1 MKFVDLEIKS
11 TYTSETSSV
20 YYDFFNKILKNST
33 KYCRFGGLFS
43 GQKFVQ
49 CADGLQEFLNDND
62 GQMELAIIPIFDEK
76 DIHALKTESKMK
88 IISEQWKVEIDK
100 IKDALEED
108 HVKALAWMIAHDRL
122 KIKLI
127 LPHHEDG
134 TPLSEK
140 ELLDVDEFRNEVGI
154 FFNKEDG
161 NEPLSF
167 KGNFNFDNEQFP
179 DGYVDLRTSRMWID
193 SEKEHLDAEFK
204 KFHEFWDAD
213 SCEIGNIKCK
223 IEPLKDELL
232 TYFEQTSPSSLEEVK
247 TLKKL
252 PNLFE
257 YQKDARD
264 AWIDNDGIGIFEM
277 GTGTGK
283 TYTGIGCIK
292 KLQEKHKKLLV
303 LVAVPFVNLVD
314 QWQEEMKKWYFDPPA
329 RILDGT
335 GWIGKLHD
343 EVTNFNKNSDSIS
356 ILICTH
362 AKFARRELIDEIKNA
377 KVPMMLIVDEAHHVG
392 SGNAEKDNDGVVSLE
407 GSRKGLSSYYKYRLA
422 LSATINRHRDEE
434 GTAVLRDYFTG
445 PKGDTVYEYSLERAI
460 KEKKLC
466 EYYYYPYFVEL
477 TSLEFDR
484 YREITIKAVRL
495 LRSKHLEM
503 RIKGEDML
511 KQRAW
516 IIRDAEEKINKFP
529 EVIKDLITE
538 LNEDIRHLLLFCSH
552 NQYVPLEKLLD
563 NPELNFNYKHRIDHV
578 RITYKDPPNTKDRP
592 KRIEQFRNEMWHV
605 LLANKVLD
613 EGMDVPQAK
622 SCIIMASTT
631 NPAQFIQR
639 RGRVLRKFDGTYK
652 DGTKKK
658 YAYIFDLLVRPKIDE
673 IENVSVDK
681 DHSIEDL
688 KEARKYEI
696 KIVRNQLEKIET
708 MSKLAKNKSDLK
720 QKIDDF
726 KYGLPK
732 ECFDFEYEN

>member
-1 MKFVDLEIKS
+1 MKFDDLEIGS
-11 TYTSETSSV
+11 AYTSETSSV

-43 GQKFVQ
+43 GKKFVQ
-49 CADGLQEFLNDND
+49 CADGLQEFLKDNG

-88 IISEQWKVEIDK
+88 IISEQWKIEIDK
-100 IKDALEED
+100 IKDALEEN

-134 TPLSEK
+134 TPLSKK

-167 KGNFNFDNEQFP
+167 KGNFNFDNEEFP

-193 SEKEHLDAEFK
+193 SEKEHLDAEFN
-204 KFHEFWDAD
+204 KFHEFWDTD

-232 TYFEQTSPSSLEEVK
+232 TYFEQTSPSSLEEIE

-252 PNLFE
+252 PRLFD

-264 AWIDNDGIGIFEM
+264 AWIDNGGVGIFEM

-283 TYTGIGCIK
+283 TFTGIGCIK

-303 LVAVPFVNLVD
+303 IVAVPFVNLVD
-314 QWQEEMKKWYFDPPA
+314 QWKEEMNRWYFDPPA

-343 EVTNFNKNSDSIS
+343 EIKHFNKNSNSVN

-362 AKFARRELIDEIKNA
+362 AKFARQELLDEIKEA

-392 SGNAEKDNDGVVSLE
+392 SGNTAKDNDGVVSLE
-407 GSRKGLSSYYKYRLA
+407 GARKGLSDDYKYRLA
-422 LSATINRHRDEE
+422 LSATIDRHHDDD
-434 GTAVLRDYFTG
+434 GTAALRDYFTG
-445 PKGDTVYEYSLERAI
+445 PNGDTVYEYSLERAI
-460 KEKKLC
+460 AEKKLC

-484 YREITIKAVRL
+484 YREMTYRAVKL
-495 LRSKHLEM
+495 LRSKDPVM
-503 RIKGEDML
+503 RAKGEDL
-511 KQRAW
+511 IKRRAV
-516 IIRDAEEKINKFP
+516 IIRDAEEKITKFP
-529 EVIKDLITE
+529 EIMKDLIKE
-538 LNEDIRHLLLFCSH
+538 FDGDVRHLLLFCSE
-552 NQYVPLEKLLD
+552 NQYEDLEKLLD
-563 NPELNFNYKHRIDHV
+563 YPELNFNYNNRIAHV
-578 RITYKDPPNTKDRP
+578 RITYEDPPNKKDRP

-605 LLANKVLD
+605 LLANRVLD

-639 RGRVLRKFDGTYK
+639 RGRVLRKFNGKYNDGTE
-652 DGTKKK
+652 KK

-673 IENVSVDK
+673 LENVSVDE
-681 DHSIEDL
+681 DYPIEDL

-708 MSKLAKNKSDLK
+708 MSNLAKNKLQLK
-720 QKIDDF
+720 QKIDEF

-732 ECFDFEYEN
+732 ECFEFEYED